1 MSKIQIRV
9 LLFMAAVSLVVVGGC
24 GKSSSTD
31 SGAEETTTA
40 TACSTKICTS
50 SNDCEGTY
58 SALSCTGKVWTGV
71 CKVKQIDVGN
81 WTKIWF
87 EEQANCGFEWIRAQ
101 GSVGSDWATLATGS
115 AKEAMVESEGV
126 DVFQFRI
133 CSNGVNENNT
143 RCL

>member
-1 MSKIQIRV
+1 
-9 LLFMAAVSLVVVGGC
+9 MAAVSLVVVGGC

-31 SGAEETTTA
+31 SGAEETTTATA

-71 CKVKQIDVGN
+71 CKVKQIDVGD

-87 EEQANCGFEWIRAQ
+87 ETPQANCGFSWIRAQ
-101 GSVGSDWATLATGS
+101 GSVASDWIALASGS
-115 AKEAMVESEGV
+115 STEAMVESKGV
-126 DVFQFRI
+126 NVFQFRI
-133 CSNGVNENNT
+133 CTNGVNADNT